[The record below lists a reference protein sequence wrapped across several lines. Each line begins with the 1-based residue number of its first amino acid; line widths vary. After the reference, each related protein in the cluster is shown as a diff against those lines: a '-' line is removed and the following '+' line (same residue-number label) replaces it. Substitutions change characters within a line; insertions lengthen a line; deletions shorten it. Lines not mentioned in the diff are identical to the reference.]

1 MTHKIREYLL
11 ILASIIISLWTVI
24 SPNNVSARWFWDMIG
39 VSGVNTIWTKTHQQ
53 DSLLHSIQTAINWV
67 LWILAT
73 ITLCLVLYAWF
84 SIMTSWGDSKKFDT
98 WVTIIKNAAI
108 GLAIIAVSWLIVSL
122 IFYLINGSVNPNVE
136 TLEG

>member
-1 MTHKIREYLL
+1 MKKLVKETFLL
-11 ILASIIISLWTVI
+11 MLWIITISNITLAKDTTMG
-24 SPNNVSARWFWDMIG
+24 FWSMFG
-39 VSGVNTIWTKTHQQ
+39 VEWVKTIWTQSHQG
-53 DSLLHSIQTAINWV
+53 DSLIHTIQTAINWV

-84 SIMTSWGDSKKFDT
+84 SMMTSWGDSKKFDT

-122 IFYLINGSVNPNVE
+122 IFYLINGSVNPNIE
-136 TLEG
+136 TIEG